1 MGIKN
6 VEKSARREILFLLKI
21 SRVIA
26 ESVHIEEIALDV
38 QLRVITFVT
47 IRKIKFLL
55 HP

>member
-6 VEKSARREILFLLKI
+6 VEKRAQREILFLLEL

-38 QLRVITFVT
+38 QLRVITFV
-47 IRKIKFLL
+47 KIC
-55 HP
+55 